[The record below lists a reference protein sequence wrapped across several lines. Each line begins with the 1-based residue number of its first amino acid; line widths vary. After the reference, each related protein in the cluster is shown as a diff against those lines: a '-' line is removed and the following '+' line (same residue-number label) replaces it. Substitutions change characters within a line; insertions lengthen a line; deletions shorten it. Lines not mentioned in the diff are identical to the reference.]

1 MKSKLLAA
9 LLVAASA
16 ATAAATAILS
26 DVEHAQQEPHA
37 AVQKRA
43 YYQDD
48 FKIFKRKRNAHA
60 CMMSIV
66 FIVLFPLG
74 AISMHLPLR
83 GVRVTTR
90 IHAPI
95 QILGLAMM
103 IGALGLGIDI
113 ADVDLNYFASSTSTK
128 AHVVIGLLTC
138 SVLILFQPA
147 LGLLQHLHFR
157 RTGKKSLFAYIHRW
171 TGRVAICLGWINSGL
186 GFQLVPIS
194 LVSTGSLVRNFVLMG
209 VLGAVWFLLVG
220 WDSYRHH
227 WARKDKL
234 GAYRVGWEKGVVL
247 RRQQDT
253 DDGTKDD
260 VKLESSPGDRATV
273 VGE

>member
-1 MKSKLLAA
+1 
-9 LLVAASA
+9 
-16 ATAAATAILS
+16 
-26 DVEHAQQEPHA
+26 
-37 AVQKRA
+37 
-43 YYQDD
+43 
-48 FKIFKRKRNAHA
+48 
-60 CMMSIV
+60 MSIV

-103 IGALGLGIDI
+103 IGAMGLGIDI
-113 ADVDLNYFASSTSTK
+113 ADVDLNFFARDTSTK

-157 RTGKKSLFAYIHRW
+157 RTGKKSIFAYLHRW

-220 WDSYRHH
+220 WDGYRHH
-227 WARKDKL
+227 WAKKDKL
-234 GAYRVGWEKGVVL
+234 GAYRVGWDKGVVL
-247 RRQQDT
+247 RRQHAVE
-253 DDGTKDD
+253 DGTKDD
-260 VKLESSPGDRATV
+260 VKLESSHSGDQGTTA
-273 VGE
+273 GEQHL